1 MKIGNTRVDFEALLI
16 EGPAGRHS
24 MEPKVMTLL
33 RVLVENAGQVMTREE
48 LINQVWGV
56 EFGGDE
62 RLSRAVSILR
72 KALGDER
79 GRHTHIQTISR
90 RGYCLIAEVTE
101 DDGVVL
107 PKVLHAASKRD
118 LVLPPESPVKQID
131 DTSDLSESQP
141 AGMPLPLKSKRPLGR
156 WLALGSLT
164 LAATL
169 MISAGVMTLRPNGYF
184 SVQASMAEG
193 LAHIENFTAKDAIE
207 DAQDIFGIIL
217 ADNPDHAAARAGLA
231 LALMREY
238 THLEH
243 DPALLQRATATA
255 HAALRQDEHLA
266 LANIAA
272 ACSELLQEKF
282 EKSHNLLDR
291 ADILEPNNKLNIE
304 CRAATFKAQGKYE
317 EAFEVLEN
325 AVNLYPDYSWFH
337 LELAELFLHSGKLED
352 AEIIFK
358 RGIALSKDNPRAYA
372 ELAHVLHLQDKTTEA
387 IQIIQEG
394 LKINEVALLYNNLG
408 TYLFFQGQ
416 YDMAAEAF
424 KKTIELEGDSHSYL
438 YWANLGDAYRWTDS
452 HIKEASLAYMRAL
465 QLLQIKLDKRPND
478 QNLHSR
484 AALYNA
490 KLGDFESAQLALE
503 HVFVNDKLLPIQ
515 YYRTVVSYEIMANRS
530 KALAMLSRAIDSG
543 YPLTEIKNDPELT
556 NLRQDPAYHLLLT
569 QLSAQQKGK
578 DL

>member
-266 LANIAA
+266 LANIAMGWGEEFSRNYDLA
-272 ACSELLQEKF
+272 HEF
-282 EKSHNLLDR
+282 YDR
-291 ADILEPNNKLNIE
+291 ADILDPDNRFTLEGRARTLNK
-304 CRAATFKAQGKYE
+304 QGKIDDTQ
-317 EAFEVLEN
+317 EVLK
-325 AVNLYPDYSWFH
+325 AAIIHHPDYTLFH
-337 LELAELFLHSGKLED
+337 LFMGELLLSLGDFLN
-352 AEIIFK
+352 AEISFK
-358 RGIALSKDNPRAYA
+358 RAISLSNDNSRAYA
-372 ELAHVLHLQDKTTEA
+372 QLAQVLHMQDKTPEA
-387 IQIIQEG
+387 ITTIQEG
-394 LKINEVALLYNNLG
+394 LKVSETAQLYNNLG

-416 YDMAAEAF
+416 YEMAARAF
-424 KKTIELEGDSHSYL
+424 EKTLEFEGNSHDYL
-438 YWANLGDAYRWTDS
+438 YWANLGDAYRQVKGRES
-452 HIKEASLAYMRAL
+452 KANESYLRAM
-465 QLLQIKLDKRPND
+465 QLLKIELDKQPTHSDLN
-478 QNLHSR
+478 SR

-490 KLGDFESAQLALE
+490 KLGNFEVSQAALDN
-503 HVFVNDKLLPIQ
+503 VLSQDNLNPIKL
-515 YYRTVVSYEIMANRS
+515 YRALVTFEIMAARP
-530 KALAMLSRAIDSG
+530 KAINMLSRVIDAG
-543 YPLTEIKNDPELT
+543 YPLTEIMNDPELA
-556 NLRQDPAYHLLLT
+556 NLRQDPAYHRLL
-569 QLSAQQKGK
+569 SNPRNKEIIP
-578 DL
+578 